1 MNLKR
6 IRAFTLVVEKG
17 SFSEAADIMGL
28 TQPAV
33 SQQIK
38 TLEEELGSPL
48 LDRSAPGIGLTPA
61 GRLAYDKG
69 KQLLAIW
76 EELAETIQALQGQLV
91 GTLHIGAST
100 IPGTYL
106 IPRWMSL
113 FAKQHPRVE
122 IKLQIGDSREMYQ
135 KMIDRQVDL
144 CFVGCSP
151 NWDDTQLIVDTIADD
166 TLVLIASKQLEVP
179 AVISIDW
186 LKRQPFLLREEGS
199 GTREVMER
207 CLKEQ
212 GVQLHQLRVIAELGN
227 TEAVI
232 TAVESGMGLSF
243 VSGLAAQPAAMTGR
257 IQILN
262 FEPVLQRCFCIA
274 YLQSRRNHPLISTFH
289 QAVRRFQ
296 DPTYSAPESVL

>member
-17 SFSEAADIMGL
+17 SFSEAADSMGL

-48 LDRSAPGIGLTPA
+48 LDRSAPGVGLTPA
-61 GRLAYDKG
+61 GRLAYEKG

-76 EELAETIQALQGQLV
+76 EELAETTRAMQGKLA

-113 FAKQHPRVE
+113 FVKQHPLVE
-122 IKLQIGDSREMYQ
+122 IKLQIGDSREMLH
-135 KMIDRQVDL
+135 KMINRQVDL
-144 CFVGCSP
+144 CFIGCSL
-151 NWDDTQLIVDTIADD
+151 NQEDTRLVVDAIADD
-166 TLVLIASKQLEVP
+166 TLVLIASKQWEVP
-179 AVISIDW
+179 SVITIEW

-207 CLKEQ
+207 SLRGQ
-212 GVQLHQLRVIAELGN
+212 GVPLHQLRVIAELGN

-232 TAVESGMGLSF
+232 AAVESGMGLSF
-243 VSGLAAQPAAMTGR
+243 VSGLAAQPAAAAGR

-262 FEPVLQRCFCIA
+262 FEPVFQRCFCIA
-274 YLQSRRNHPLISTFH
+274 YLQSRRKHPLISAFH
-289 QAVRRFQ
+289 QAVRTFQ
-296 DPTYSAPESVL
+296 EATCSAPESDP